1 MIAEPQAHAL
11 IASWVETVKNVCEI
25 LAILVGAAWAYLN
38 YFRGRIYKPRL
49 ECAVDALIEKHSG
62 HPFLRATVRVKNLGL
77 SKVQIEQKGTA
88 LLIYSANLQEQ
99 AASFPI
105 QVRWSN
111 PVGAFD
117 VFSGGSR
124 VESSEAVAESIMV
137 ALPHGGDLA
146 YKVAL
151 TIVSGDVWWTA
162 DAILGD
168 TKGGG

>member
-1 MIAEPQAHAL
+1 
-11 IASWVETVKNVCEI
+11 
-25 LAILVGAAWAYLN
+25 
-38 YFRGRIYKPRL
+38 
-49 ECAVDALIEKHSG
+49 
-62 HPFLRATVRVKNLGL
+62 VRVKNLGL

-111 PVGAFD
+111 PAGAFD